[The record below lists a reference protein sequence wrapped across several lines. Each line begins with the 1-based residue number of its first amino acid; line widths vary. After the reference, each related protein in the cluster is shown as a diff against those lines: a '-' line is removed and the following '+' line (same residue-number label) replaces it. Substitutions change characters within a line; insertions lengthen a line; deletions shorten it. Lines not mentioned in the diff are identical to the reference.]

1 MWCPSVSLSLWANAW
16 LADKAAP
23 DDVLDALSVWAP
35 KQSVT
40 AYDAVAAGHTG
51 LPWPDVHDAGTVSLL
66 QTLRAAVGRPAV
78 SGSGGRLRGT
88 INVVLPVP
96 GDVRGLA
103 AGTQFEHDALAAGEA
118 VIITNP
124 DDPATAVGLV
134 PEFSYDDLE
143 QAADEEAGLPELC
156 ALSWTVYSLPGAPVF
171 DHHELGDAEY
181 TLRSAVR
188 SAADALG
195 AIGLGSAA
203 SDIDDPRGLV
213 EQLLESAR
221 QHRIP
226 DHAPTRALR
235 VLENAAHVD
244 AIIAVS
250 AGLSRF
256 SNSDRP
262 PQAGGVPAPQGS
274 TPISGGPVAR
284 LEPIGTQSSSEAR
297 IASDALRPLSAV
309 VRSARMAAVS
319 AILHSAWAD

>member
-16 LADKAAP
+16 LAGKAAP

-35 KQSVT
+35 TQSVT

-66 QTLRAAVGRPAV
+66 QTLRAAVGRTTTPAA
-78 SGSGGRLRGT
+78 GGPDRLRGT

-96 GDVRGLA
+96 GDVRGLS
-103 AGTQFEHDALAAGEA
+103 AGTQFERDALAAGEA

-124 DDPATAVGLV
+124 DDPTTAVGLV
-134 PEFSYDDLE
+134 PEFSYDDVDDTPDGDMDWAE
-143 QAADEEAGLPELC
+143 PS
-156 ALSWTVYSLPGAPVF
+156 LSWTVYSLPGAPAF

-195 AIGLGSAA
+195 SIGLGSAA
-203 SDIDDPRGLV
+203 ADVADPRGLV
-213 EQLLESAR
+213 EQLLESTR

-226 DHAPTRALR
+226 EHAPTRALR

-250 AGLSRF
+250 AGLSRLPD
-256 SNSDRP
+256 SDPSGARIV
-262 PQAGGVPAPQGS
+262 AG
-274 TPISGGPVAR
+274 
-284 LEPIGTQSSSEAR
+284 LESLGTQSSSEAQ
-297 IASDALRPLSAV
+297 IANAALRPLTAV
-309 VRSARMAAVS
+309 VRSARMAAVN

>member
-16 LADKAAP
+16 LAGKAAP

-66 QTLRAAVGRPAV
+66 QTLRAAVGRPA
-78 SGSGGRLRGT
+78 SPGA
-88 INVVLPVP
+88 INVALPVP

-103 AGTQFEHDALAAGEA
+103 AGTQFERDALAAGEA
-118 VIITNP
+118 VIVTNP
-124 DDPATAVGLV
+124 DDPAAAVGLV

-143 QAADEEAGLPELC
+143 EADEAAVPELC
-156 ALSWTVYSLPGAPVF
+156 ALSWTVYSLPGAPAF
-171 DHHELGDAEY
+171 DHYELGDAEY

-195 AIGLGSAA
+195 AIGLGAA
-203 SDIDDPRGLV
+203 AADIDDPRGLV
-213 EQLLESAR
+213 EQLLESTR
-221 QHRIP
+221 HHRVP
-226 DHAPTRALR
+226 DHAPSRAVR

-256 SNSDRP
+256 PDS
-262 PQAGGVPAPQGS
+262 S
-274 TPISGGPVAR
+274 TERLVSGIS
-284 LEPIGTQSSSEAR
+284 TQSSSQAR
-297 IASDALRPLSAV
+297 IATDALRPLTAV
-309 VRSARMAAVS
+309 VRSARMAAVT